1 MKLVTFIRPD
11 VAPQIGVLI
20 DGEQTIAALDA
31 GMRARDGGLS
41 PYFTDILAFLRGGAA
56 ARELAQEVAAYIADQ
71 RPPQAVVPL
80 ADVKLLSPVPR
91 PESLRDCMSF
101 EQHIINSIR
110 VAGLKKLGPVDE
122 WVERRFGRR
131 RSLAYRLN
139 KAWYERPIYYKGNR
153 FSVIGPDTDVI
164 MPPYTQKFDYELE
177 WGVYIGQMGRDI
189 PQSQAHHYIGGYAI
203 FNDFSARDMQMK
215 EQGGRLG
222 PAKGKD
228 FDGGNAIGPYLV
240 TPDEVPDPYDL
251 TMTATIN
258 GEEWSRGSTA
268 DMHWTFA
275 DMIAYISQA
284 ETLYPGEFIGSG
296 TCSGAH
302 GRGCGM
308 EMGRYLQA
316 GDVVALSVTGLGI
329 LRNRVM
335 RAPR

>member
-1 MKLVTFIRPD
+1 MKLATFVKSGD
-11 VAPQIGVLI
+11 SPQIGVLL
-20 DGEQTIAALDA
+20 DGEQTIAALAA
-31 GMRARDGGLS
+31 GMRARSGESS
-41 PYFTDILAFLRGGAA
+41 PHFADMLAFLRGGVA
-56 ARELAQEVAAYIADQ
+56 ARELAQEVAAYVADQ
-71 RPPQAVVPL
+71 RPPEAVVPL
-80 ADVKLLSPVPR
+80 ADVTLLSPVPR

-110 VAGLKKLGPVDE
+110 VAGLKKLAPVDE
-122 WVERRFGRR
+122 WIERRFGRR

-153 FSVIGPDTDVI
+153 FSVIGPDADVT
-164 MPPYTQKFDYELE
+164 MPPYTRRFDYELE
-177 WGVYIGQMGRDI
+177 WGVYIGRTGRDI
-189 PQSQAHHYIGGYAI
+189 PTSRAHDYIGGYTI
-203 FNDFSARDMQMK
+203 YNDFSARDMQMK

-240 TPDEVPDPYDL
+240 TPDEVPDPYSL

-275 DMIAYISQA
+275 DIIAYISQA
-284 ETLYPGEFIGSG
+284 ETLYPGEFLGSG
-296 TCSGAH
+296 TCSGAE

-316 GDVVALSVTGLGI
+316 GDVVALSVTGLGT
-329 LRNRVM
+329 LRNRVI
-335 RAPR
+335 RAG